1 MKAVVCTVHRGDVTS
16 RCLCRVRMLARAEH
30 PGYDIVVVAVLL
42 STAFALRRAH
52 EISELRIQNLRRE
65 Q

>member
-1 MKAVVCTVHRGDVTS
+1 
-16 RCLCRVRMLARAEH
+16 MLARAEH